1 MEAAL
6 ANMPWSE
13 MKSIL
18 SDIEVLLEA
27 NEEADV
33 LKSIKQLRGDLQTLF
48 SNRESDARRLIIGK
62 ATCAWQST
70 LLLMHQTRPFVSA
83 MIWSKLA
90 GHVVFKCKTKT
101 PSP

>member
-33 LKSIKQLRGDLQTLF
+33 LKNVKQLRADLQTLLTG
-48 SNRESDARRLIIGK
+48 RENDARRLITG
-62 ATCAWQST
+62 APA
-70 LLLMHQTRPFVSA
+70 RGG
-83 MIWSKLA
+83 A
-90 GHVVFKCKTKT
+90 GG
-101 PSP
+101 S